1 MLPCRCHALRVRGA
15 LRPPP
20 LMEDAPHHDR
30 AVRTTPLPGA
40 CPLSIEAHDDLVLPF
55 SVEALDVRGRVA
67 RLGSALD
74 EILRKHAY
82 PPAVSRLLGEAVL
95 LNVLFATALKLEGRV
110 ILQIQ
115 SDGPVSL
122 LVTDFTTP
130 DSLRGYARFDEDAVA
145 ALAEGYTLKDIVGE
159 GTMALTIDPK
169 LTTRRYQG
177 VVELAGDTLE
187 DVAHAY
193 FTQSEQIPT
202 LIRLAVAET
211 LERRPGEEPRRVWRG
226 GGVTVQFLPEA
237 ADRIVI
243 HDIDPGDAP
252 EGAARDERADD
263 DAWVEAAA
271 RAKSAQ
277 DHELVVPAISAERL
291 LLRLFHERD
300 VRVFDPFTLSADCH
314 CSSHRIKA
322 MLGQFV
328 SDDRASM
335 IEDGVIK
342 VTCEFCNTRYRFDPD
357 TLEPVGETH

>member
-1 MLPCRCHALRVRGA
+1 M
-15 LRPPP
+15 
-20 LMEDAPHHDR
+20 
-30 AVRTTPLPGA
+30 
-40 CPLSIEAHDDLVLPF
+40 SIEAGDDLVLPF

-67 RLGSALD
+67 RMGSALD
-74 EILRKHAY
+74 DILRKHNY
-82 PPAVSRLLGEAVL
+82 PQAVSRLLGEAVL

-130 DSLRGYARFDEDAVA
+130 DGLRGYARFDEEAVA
-145 ALAEGYTLKDIVGE
+145 ALPEMPGLREIAGS

-169 LTTRRYQG
+169 MTTRRYQG
-177 VVELAGDTLE
+177 VVELDGDSLE
-187 DVAHAY
+187 EVAHTY
-193 FTQSEQIPT
+193 FMRSEQIPT

-211 LERRPGEEPRRVWRG
+211 MERRPGEEPRRVWRG

-237 ADRIVI
+237 ADRIVVR
-243 HDIDPGDAP
+243 DIDPGDAP
-252 EGAARDERADD
+252 EGAARDERSED

-277 DHELVVPAISAERL
+277 DHELVDPAISAERL

-314 CSSHRIKA
+314 CSSHRIRT
-322 MLGQFV
+322 MLGQFAD
-328 SDDRASM
+328 DDRASM
-335 IEDGVIK
+335 VEDGVIK
-342 VTCEFCNTRYRFDPD
+342 VTCEFCNTHYRFDPD